1 MGVRVWKDRPRGTVF
16 ELHPPCPGLHSA
28 VMSDV
33 TRLLDA
39 AAASDRRAAPKRGGG
54 TPAGPDAD
62 RLWAYAKAWLYR
74 DLSVGGPGD

>member
-1 MGVRVWKDRPRGTVF
+1 
-16 ELHPPCPGLHSA
+16 
-28 VMSDV
+28 MSDA

-39 AAASDRRAAPKRGGG
+39 AAASDRSAAPKRGGG

-74 DLSVGGPGD
+74 DLSAGGPGG